1 MNDGTA
7 TQGTGVTL
15 ANWRLPPWNTW
26 AFQHV
31 PDLIPVMPIAHDPAR
46 VSHLPE
52 AARDLGSL
60 AFTGPR
66 GAHWTVARMLPE
78 TATDGFIV
86 LHKGRAAFEWYGNGL
101 GAADR
106 HIIFSVS
113 KSITGILAGILV
125 ERGQL
130 DPDAPVARYVPE
142 AAGSVYGDATVR
154 HVLDMTVGIAFVE
167 NYLDTIGDFARYRA
181 ATGWNPVADPALAGD
196 LRSFL
201 VTLRRDENAHGA
213 KFHYVSPNSDMLG
226 WILERAGGMPFA
238 QLLSELI
245 WRKLG
250 TEGDAHITVDRVGAA
265 RSAGGICVT
274 LRDLAR
280 FGEMVRNL
288 GRAGNEQIVPRR
300 WIEDILTNGDQRAWL
315 AQPTAAK
322 FLPAGRYRSQW
333 YMIGNASG
341 AYCAIGIHGQ
351 WIYIDPVAEMVIAK
365 LSSQPL
371 PVDEAADHLLLA
383 AFDAIASAFRRS

>member
-1 MNDGTA
+1 MNEGT
-7 TQGTGVTL
+7 TGATL

-31 PDLIPVMPIAHDPAR
+31 PELIPVMRIAHDPAR
-46 VSHLPE
+46 TIPLPE
-52 AARDLGSL
+52 AARDLS
-60 AFTGPR
+60 AFAFVGPG
-66 GAHWTVARMLPE
+66 GASWTVARLLPE

-86 LHKGRAAFEWYGNGL
+86 LHKGRVAFEWYGNGL
-101 GAADR
+101 GAGDP

-113 KSITGILAGILV
+113 KSITGILAGALV

-130 DPDAPVARYVPE
+130 DPDAPVVRYVPE

-167 NYLDTIGDFARYRA
+167 NYLDTVGDFARYRA
-181 ATGWNPVADPALAGD
+181 ATGWNPVANPALAGD
-196 LRSFL
+196 LHSFL
-201 VTLRRDENAHGA
+201 VTLRRDENPHGA
-213 KFHYVSPNSDMLG
+213 KFHYASPNSDMLG
-226 WILERAGGMPFA
+226 WILERAGGLPFA
-238 QLLSELI
+238 RLVTELI
-245 WRKLG
+245 WQKLG
-250 TEGDAHITVDRVGAA
+250 AEADAHVTVDRAGAA

-280 FGEMVRNL
+280 FGEMVRNF
-288 GRAGNEQIVPRR
+288 GRAGGEQVVPRS
-300 WIEDILTNGDQRAWL
+300 WIEDILGNGDQRAWL

-333 YMIGNASG
+333 YRIGNATG

-351 WIYIDPVAEMVIAK
+351 WIYIDPAADMVIAK

-371 PVDEAADHLLLA
+371 PVDEATDHLLLA
-383 AFDAIASAFRRS
+383 AFDAIAAAFRS